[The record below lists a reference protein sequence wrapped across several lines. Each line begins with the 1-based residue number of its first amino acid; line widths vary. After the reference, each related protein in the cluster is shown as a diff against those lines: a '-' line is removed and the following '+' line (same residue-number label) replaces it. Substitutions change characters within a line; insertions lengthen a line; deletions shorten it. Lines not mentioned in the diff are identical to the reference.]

1 MSKTKTGLISKDFPL
16 YHSDLIPT
24 YSEPEHHKRSHTIA
38 PSRIIYTNEHPE
50 IFRLEGMKEGGYYNP
65 YISEAIKVDRSE
77 YLKKLSLDRKN
88 VNFIDFIKSN
98 RKYSQDPNV
107 IRYITVDANKELKN
121 KRMGNKKND
130 LILSQD
136 NNYNNISL
144 NEGNRYLNLVR
155 KLNHFVPKIDYR
167 IKNTLDMD
175 NINNVDQNKR
185 CNTYGNISDNELIK
199 EMAKEEKIN
208 NRPIN
213 FKNYSNFK
221 INEVDDDN
229 KNINKFKFNRKP
241 VQFYNPIKDRIE
253 TINPPPFKNKKWSL
267 FLENYFLLANSG
279 KKF

>member
-1 MSKTKTGLISKDFPL
+1 
-16 YHSDLIPT
+16 
-24 YSEPEHHKRSHTIA
+24 
-38 PSRIIYTNEHPE
+38 
-50 IFRLEGMKEGGYYNP
+50 MKEGGYYNP
-65 YISEAIKVDRSE
+65 YISESCKVDRSE
-77 YLKKLSLDRKN
+77 FLKKLSLDRKN
-88 VNFIDFIKSN
+88 VKFIDFIKSN

-136 NNYNNISL
+136 NINSNISV

-175 NINNVDQNKR
+175 NINNIDQGKR
-185 CNTYGNISDNELIK
+185 CNTYGNISNNELI
-199 EMAKEEKIN
+199 EQMAKEEKIN
-208 NRPIN
+208 NKPIN

-229 KNINKFKFNRKP
+229 KNINEFKFNRKP

-279 KKF
+279 KKFRRRGGLFTEFCNKNINSINVDKFRIQQELKKKREEKEKSKEKK